1 MNPHPLDVGKVLG
14 EAPLGPQHWR
24 IVLLGALMMMLDGY
38 DLSVMGLALPAVS
51 EAWKVDAS
59 AFRWALSASLVGVG
73 VGSVISGFLGDRLG
87 RKHTLVAMYVL
98 GALACLGTVTAT
110 DMPRLVLWRFLVGVG
125 IGGAI
130 PNVIALVTELMP
142 ERRRAL
148 LVVLVYSGAALGGAV
163 GSLLASVII
172 PAYGWT
178 SVFYVGGLLP
188 LAVAAVVW
196 KAVPESP
203 AFLIAQGRLHP
214 HAVRTVLR
222 LRPGLR
228 AEEAQGLF
236 VGDRP
241 AHASRGLAAL
251 FVEGRAACTLLIW
264 TLFIC
269 TQAMVF
275 FVQSWYVTLL
285 TRDGHALESVLRT
298 FSLWDLGALV
308 GGIALAAMASRYS
321 LERLLALAYAAA
333 AASLLALGTVKE
345 LSLLTSIVTFLTGF
359 SVVGASFCMGALAA
373 SYYPSAVR
381 ATGVGMGLGIGRVGS
396 IASPILAGSALAAG
410 WSNEQIFM
418 AALVPA
424 SVAAVAVTV
433 LGLVGKPRGS
443 AVREPSSDEPPTGI
457 PG

>member
-1 MNPHPLDVGKVLG
+1 M
-14 EAPLGPQHWR
+14 
-24 IVLLGALMMMLDGY
+24 
-38 DLSVMGLALPAVS
+38 
-51 EAWKVDAS
+51 
-59 AFRWALSASLVGVG
+59 
-73 VGSVISGFLGDRLG
+73 
-87 RKHTLVAMYVL
+87 
-98 GALACLGTVTAT
+98 
-110 DMPRLVLWRFLVGVG
+110 
-125 IGGAI
+125 GGAI
-130 PNVIALVTELMP
+130 PNVISLVTELMP

-148 LVVLVYSGAALGGAV
+148 LIVLVYSGAALGGAL

-188 LAVAAVVW
+188 LAIAAVVW

-203 AFLIAQGRLHP
+203 AFLILQGRLQP
-214 HAVRTVLR
+214 HAARTVMR

-228 AEEAQGLF
+228 SDEADRLF

-241 AHASRGLAAL
+241 AHASRGLGAL

-308 GGIALAAMASRYS
+308 GGIALAAMASRYP
-321 LERLLALAYAAA
+321 LERLLALAYTAAA
-333 AASLLALGTVKE
+333 ACLVALGTVKE
-345 LSLLTSIVTFLTGF
+345 LSLLTSVVTFLTGF

-381 ATGVGMGLGIGRVGS
+381 ATGVGMGLGVGRVGS

-424 SVAAVAVTV
+424 AVAAISVWV
-433 LGLVGKPRGS
+433 LGVVGRSQRRAGQAPH
-443 AVREPSSDEPPTGI
+443 AAEPPAAN